1 MSQTENAKIFLR
13 QILADEVPIF
23 VNPDRMAKE
32 MNPLDPGAVAWDAAR
47 AADVRRTECLAAG
60 KSFAT
65 ETVFSHASKLDF
77 IEEAKAAGFHTRMVF
92 ICLEEPGLNLARVS
106 LRVDKGGHSVPPE
119 LIAPRYER
127 ALHYAVMARDVA
139 DELRLYGNSYPN
151 QRPRQVAV
159 FHAGKLA
166 AAYPPIPDWAR
177 RAFGPELE
185 TS

>member
-1 MSQTENAKIFLR
+1 
-13 QILADEVPIF
+13 
-23 VNPDRMAKE
+23 

-47 AADVRRTECLAAG
+47 AADVRRTECL
-60 KSFAT
+60 
-65 ETVFSHASKLDF
+65 
-77 IEEAKAAGFHTRMVF
+77 AAGFHTRMVF

-127 ALHYAVMARDVA
+127 ALHYTFMARDVA
-139 DELRLYGNSYPN
+139 NELWLYGNSYPN